1 MILKKYQSFK
11 QEFLVENVQNA
22 KAYLRNRALK
32 AKFGDK
38 LKTGPAAKE
47 GPRMTLTENEI
58 REAESNRDFIKIRDL
73 LRDNPGYT
81 FAFTKFF
88 FEEGTPFT
96 ELQEMYIKLKDYR
109 EFINQLPMSI
119 ESYANVVPSDDDNRK
134 GFERLGDDLE
144 KLRRNRLAK
153 KWVDNLYGH
162 IRKEY
167 QSSTVTIKDE
177 IEGIAS
183 SFDEFG
189 KESNGTKD
197 VKVNKQLQDLFFD
210 KIKRYKNL
218 NEVIQAALS
227 YIKSANNSN
236 TSKFYQNIQKTNQ
249 KYGAVNGV
257 DIVYDDNGILII
269 EVKSFQA
276 NKELNSNTSHCI
288 ASTPYQWENYV
299 GGDTNYNKQY
309 YIYNFNLAPNDNKSI
324 IGITIEPKQGIMA
337 CHLKDDSGFSNGIK
351 DYMNKIK
358 VPFSVLAPMS
368 EEDQSR
374 KKKRVIANK
383 EIVKSNLKLA
393 DVKRYIEE
401 GADPNALQGKP
412 LENAVG
418 EDDYEKTSYLLEQGA
433 NPNISNAIKKAS
445 NIKMIQ
451 LLVSHGSNLT
461 PEIFTS
467 ISNDYD
473 AIKFLLDANL
483 DANYEH
489 GLPLRQAVKVSRL
502 DIIKLLIKYGARVSE
517 RRFMSI
523 KWGIEYGSCEILK
536 YLLDNINPDEVK
548 TAWDENQI
556 NEYAHWVKTSTKI
569 KDSPEGMENR
579 KNIIF
584 TLLDH
589 PLFKDNPKYTKSIA
603 SLRKK
608 VIDGSYFKEN

>member
-1 MILKKYQSFK
+1 M
-11 QEFLVENVQNA
+11 
-22 KAYLRNRALK
+22 
-32 AKFGDK
+32 
-38 LKTGPAAKE
+38 
-47 GPRMTLTENEI
+47 
-58 REAESNRDFIKIRDL
+58 
-73 LRDNPGYT
+73 
-81 FAFTKFF
+81 
-88 FEEGTPFT
+88 
-96 ELQEMYIKLKDYR
+96 
-109 EFINQLPMSI
+109 
-119 ESYANVVPSDDDNRK
+119 
-134 GFERLGDDLE
+134 
-144 KLRRNRLAK
+144 
-153 KWVDNLYGH
+153 
-162 IRKEY
+162 
-167 QSSTVTIKDE
+167 
-177 IEGIAS
+177 
-183 SFDEFG
+183 
-189 KESNGTKD
+189 
-197 VKVNKQLQDLFFD
+197 
-210 KIKRYKNL
+210 
-218 NEVIQAALS
+218 
-227 YIKSANNSN
+227 
-236 TSKFYQNIQKTNQ
+236 
-249 KYGAVNGV
+249 
-257 DIVYDDNGILII
+257 
-269 EVKSFQA
+269 
-276 NKELNSNTSHCI
+276 
-288 ASTPYQWENYV
+288 
-299 GGDTNYNKQY
+299 
-309 YIYNFNLAPNDNKSI
+309 
-324 IGITIEPKQGIMA
+324 
-337 CHLKDDSGFSNGIK
+337 
-351 DYMNKIK
+351 
-358 VPFSVLAPMS
+358 
-368 EEDQSR
+368 
-374 KKKRVIANK
+374 
-383 EIVKSNLKLA
+383 
-393 DVKRYIEE
+393 
-401 GADPNALQGKP
+401 
-412 LENAVG
+412 ENAVG

-569 KDSPEGMENR
+569 EDSPEGMENR